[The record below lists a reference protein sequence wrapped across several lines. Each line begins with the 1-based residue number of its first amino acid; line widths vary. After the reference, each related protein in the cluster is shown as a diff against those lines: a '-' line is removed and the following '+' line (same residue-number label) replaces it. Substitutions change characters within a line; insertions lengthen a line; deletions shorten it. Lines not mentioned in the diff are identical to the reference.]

1 MACEQTHVGLYQNGH
16 RPSIPSI
23 DSNPIHSRVRAIACA
38 RIRARA
44 MRDRF
49 DAFTSTCARIDAS
62 GAVALARARVGRRGT
77 RELEALRAEARAR
90 SVDAARAIANAR
102 DVYARVRGRYKES
115 RDDIERDGMEGAM
128 SRAIEDGR
136 RACALAREVVERANA
151 KGGELERSPQSV
163 AHLLGIGVILSTEL
177 NDVAKAFDRVRE
189 TRFAS
194 TLERAER
201 ERRRRGAG
209 GGAMATKGDNGDVA
223 VNDGRGARVE
233 GVTLARQEQA
243 RVEKQDGL
251 EEELSQLLDQ
261 VRLAEKNVLEMS
273 ALSSLFATHVQAQAE
288 QIESL
293 YHDAIE
299 SSRHLDLGN
308 VEMKKTISRKS
319 DAQRYVA
326 LILFI
331 ATFGLLFLDWYSG

>member
-1 MACEQTHVGLYQNGH
+1 
-16 RPSIPSI
+16 
-23 DSNPIHSRVRAIACA
+23 
-38 RIRARA
+38 
-44 MRDRF
+44 
-49 DAFTSTCARIDAS
+49 
-62 GAVALARARVGRRGT
+62 
-77 RELEALRAEARAR
+77 
-90 SVDAARAIANAR
+90 
-102 DVYARVRGRYKES
+102 
-115 RDDIERDGMEGAM
+115 
-128 SRAIEDGR
+128 
-136 RACALAREVVERANA
+136 
-151 KGGELERSPQSV
+151 
-163 AHLLGIGVILSTEL
+163 
-177 NDVAKAFDRVRE
+177 
-189 TRFAS
+189 
-194 TLERAER
+194 
-201 ERRRRGAG
+201 
-209 GGAMATKGDNGDVA
+209 MATKGDNGDVA